1 MLEILEKI
9 EKAEDSSG
17 VGYYTTYLL
26 DDVVVKKCNLD
37 DYEGYVPCLYHE
49 DIQKHI
55 DLDDTLLIPKMISNF
70 THGKHGYLVVERIVC
85 LNDSYRKGR
94 AEEYYGTIIERN
106 NWPRDFEKNVEEL
119 RMYLEDQGYG
129 LDDEHPGNFG
139 YKGKYFMCLDEGC
152 IFRS

>member
-1 MLEILEKI
+1 VLEILQKI

-26 DDVVVKKCNLD
+26 DDVVVKRYYLD
-37 DYEGYVPCLYHE
+37 NDFALYHE

-70 THGKHGYLVVERIVC
+70 VHGNHGYLVVERIRC

-94 AEEYYGTIIERN
+94 SVDYYYLNREYT
-106 NWPRDFEKNVEEL
+106 PRDFEKNVEEL
-119 RMYLEDQGYG
+119 RMHLEDQGYG
-129 LDDEHPGNFG
+129 LDDAHIANFG

-152 IFRS
+152 IYRD

>member
-17 VGYYTTYLL
+17 VGHYTTYLL
-26 DDVVVKKCNLD
+26 DDVVVKIYDLSKITF
-37 DYEGYVPCLYHE
+37 VRLYKE

-55 DLDDTLLIPKMISNF
+55 DLDDSLLIPKMISNF
-70 THGKHGYLVVERIVC
+70 IHEKSGYLVVEKIKC

-94 AEEYYGTIIERN
+94 AEYYYDKATQIKYT
-106 NWPRDFEKNVEEL
+106 PRDFEKNVEEL
-119 RMYLEDQGYG
+119 RMYLEDQGYS
-129 LDDEHPGNFG
+129 LDDEHIANFG

-152 IFRS
+152 IYGG

>member
-26 DDVVVKKCNLD
+26 DDVVVKRYYLD
-37 DYEGYVPCLYHE
+37 GYDSDVPCLYKE

-70 THGKHGYLVVERIVC
+70 IHGKHGYLVVERIVC
-85 LNDSYRKGR
+85 LNDSFRKGR
-94 AEEYYGTIIERN
+94 SVDYYHLNREYA
-106 NWPRDFEKNVEEL
+106 PRDFEKNVEEL
-119 RMYLEDQGYG
+119 RMYLEDQGYS
-129 LDDEHPGNFG
+129 LDDEHIANFG

-152 IFRS
+152 IYRS